1 MFVPRRVFLLA
12 FLLAECPLPAQIP
25 LPHRNKPKVEKAAG
39 DTLEVT
45 GILRRVDAKEVVVE
59 AQDTRILTL
68 KRTETTKFLKNSA
81 EAEASSFQPGD
92 HLTVETTRD
101 EQGYLYAVEVIWT
114 KAGTAEERARAS
126 QPVET
131 SEQSAPDADKDAPPV
146 LHRADSP
153 HPDASQGDADTGTPP
168 QPPPQPEPEAEAP
181 RTQVRDAAPPVR
193 IGADDPGPP
202 VQRHGAP
209 AARRS
214 TPIEPPTEMTPTEIA
229 SAPVPPPSA
238 AATAPP
244 PAPRP
249 EDPIVEKARQAAA
262 AFDERLPNYVCQQFT
277 ARFESSSHPVNWR
290 PIDIVSAEVIFE
302 DQSEH
307 YRNIKINDKPTSK
320 RLEDT
325 GGAWSRGEYG
335 TILASLFSPGTA
347 AEFHK
352 RTNETIA
359 GVSTA
364 VYDYTVVRER
374 SNWAIHAPSQLLRP
388 AYRGAVWIDPKTG
401 RVLRVEMQARRM
413 PEEFP
418 LDTVETAVDYQYI
431 RLGGPDLFLLPVHAE
446 VLACQR
452 GSSYCSR
459 NAIDFRNYHRYTGES
474 SITFGK

>member
-1 MFVPRRVFLLA
+1 V

-25 LPHRNKPKVEKAAG
+25 LPHRNKPKVVKAPG
-39 DTLEVT
+39 DTIEVT
-45 GILRRVDAKEVVVE
+45 GILRRVDAKEVIVE

-81 EAEASSFQPGD
+81 ETEASNFKPGD

-101 EQGYLYAVEVIWT
+101 EEGYLYAVEVIWT
-114 KAGTAEERARAS
+114 KAGTPEERARAS
-126 QPVET
+126 QPVEI
-131 SEQSAPDADKDAPPV
+131 SEQSVPDADKEAPPV
-146 LHRADSP
+146 QHRGDSP
-153 HPDASQGDADTGTPP
+153 PLDASKEDAVTPP
-168 QPPPQPEPEAEAP
+168 PPEPETEAP
-181 RTQVRDAAPPVR
+181 RTEVRDAGPPVR
-193 IGADDPGPP
+193 MGADDSGPP

-214 TPIEPPTEMTPTEIA
+214 ATIEPPTEMTPVEMA
-229 SAPVPPPSA
+229 SAAVPQPSA

-244 PAPRP
+244 PPPRP

-262 AFDERLPNYVCQQFT
+262 AFDEKLPNYVCQQFT

-290 PIDIVSAEVIFE
+290 AIDILSAEVIFE

-307 YRNIKINDKPTSK
+307 YRNLKINDKPTTK

-325 GGAWSRGEYG
+325 GASWSRGEYG
-335 TILASLFSPGTA
+335 SILASLFSPGTA

-352 RTNETIA
+352 RGGDTIA

-364 VYDYTVVRER
+364 VYDYSVDRER
-374 SNWAIHAPSQLLRP
+374 SNWSIQAPSQLLRP

-401 RVLRVEMQARRM
+401 RVLRIEMQARRM

-418 LDTVETAVDYQYI
+418 LDTVETTVDYQYI

-446 VLACQR
+446 ILSCQR

-459 NAIDFRNYHRYTGES
+459 NAIDFRNYHRYAGES

>member
-1 MFVPRRVFLLA
+1 MLVPRWVFLFA
-12 FLLAECPLPAQIP
+12 CLLAEWPLAAQIP

-39 DTLEVT
+39 DTIEVM
-45 GILRRVDAKEVVVE
+45 GILRSVDAKLVVLE
-59 AQDTRILTL
+59 AQDTRILSL
-68 KRTETTKFLKNSA
+68 KRTETTKFLKNST
-81 EAEASSFQPGD
+81 ETEASSFRPGD

-114 KAGTAEERARAS
+114 KAGTSEERARAS
-126 QPVET
+126 QPVEI
-131 SEQSAPDADKDAPPV
+131 SEQTVPDADKDAPPV
-146 LHRADSP
+146 QHRGDSA
-153 HPDASQGDADTGTPP
+153 HQDAPESDADAVAPL
-168 QPPPQPEPEAEAP
+168 QPGAEPP
-181 RTQVRDAAPPVR
+181 RTEVRDAAPPVR
-193 IGADDPGPP
+193 MGADDPGPP
-202 VQRHGAP
+202 VQHHGAP

-214 TPIEPPTEMTPTEIA
+214 APIEPPTELTPTEIA
-229 SAPVPPPSA
+229 SAAVPQPSA

-244 PAPRP
+244 PTPRP
-249 EDPIVEKARQAAA
+249 DDPIVEKARQAAA

-277 ARFESSSHPVNWR
+277 ARFESTSHPVNWR
-290 PIDIVSAEVIFE
+290 AIDIVSAEVIFE

-307 YRNIKINDKPTSK
+307 YRNIKINDKPTNK

-352 RTNETIA
+352 RGGDTIA

-364 VYDYTVVRER
+364 VYDYSVERER
-374 SNWAIHAPSQLLRP
+374 SNWSIQAPSQLLRP
-388 AYRGAVWIDPKTG
+388 AYRGAVWIDPKSG
-401 RVLRVEMQARRM
+401 RVLRIEMQARRM

-418 LDTVETAVDYQYI
+418 LDTVETAIEYQYI

-446 VLACQR
+446 ILSCQR
-452 GSSYCSR
+452 GTSNCSR
-459 NAIDFRNYHRYTGES
+459 NAIDFRNYHRYSGES